1 MKYAVW
7 IHVEERDESIGY
19 FKDIVAPICVS
30 LVDSRTEAETFA
42 KNMAVGIPV
51 KQTSRLLQACKNA
64 ENTFRKFGEAAGFG
78 LSGAACW
85 AVIEELRE
93 AVVEAEES

>member
-19 FKDIVAPICVS
+19 FKDILAPICVGV
-30 LVDSRTEAETFA
+30 VDSRVEAETLA
-42 KNMAVGIPV
+42 KNMVTGIPV
-51 KQTSRLLQACKNA
+51 KQASRLLQACKNA
-64 ENTFRKFGEAAGFG
+64 EDEFRKFGETAGFG
-78 LSGAACW
+78 LVGPTCW

-93 AVVEAEES
+93 AAAEAEEY